1 MNQHPQQSR
10 IYLQHLRSGQLD
22 NLPLRFLVLLVIA
35 LAIMGCARTRPAQI
49 QPVPTNAF
57 IKQWQA
63 DLDLRGE
70 RITQLHLAADQLI
83 AYTSRNRGY
92 WMTAS
97 GGQLKGASRIA
108 PPGHTLYKP
117 IALSDRIVIPT
128 TGSLAAFTFDGREL
142 ETYTP
147 ARALH
152 GNAAGAGN
160 SVYVGVTMPG
170 SGRLARFD
178 LEPNFRLIW
187 EMYTTD
193 GIVAAPAIVN
203 DAIYSAGIDGRV
215 WACTSARAAL
225 WPLEAYSF
233 KTDGPVTADVKADD
247 FGVYIASQDG
257 KLYCLDRDDG
267 KIRWIYYAGV
277 PLVESPIVLADT
289 VYLLV
294 PRHGM
299 VAINKLEGKFAREAM
314 WTCAQARQ
322 FLASDE
328 KYVYVRDARNT
339 IVALDRASGRPAFHS
354 RRNDLSVFATNTS
367 TPMIYAATR
376 RGSILGIRPVLKP
389 GAVGEIVWEQTT
401 LRQSLAMR

>member
-1 MNQHPQQSR
+1 VNQHPQQTR
-10 IYLQHLRSGQLD
+10 VYLQHLRPGHSASPPVRL
-22 NLPLRFLVLLVIA
+22 LVLFITA
-35 LAIMGCARTRPAQI
+35 LAGVGCARTKPVQI

-70 RITQLHLAADQLI
+70 RITQLHLAAEQLI

-108 PPGHTLYKP
+108 PPGHALYKP
-117 IALSDRIVIPT
+117 IALRDRIVIPT
-128 TGSLAAFTFDGREL
+128 TGSLVAFTFDGREL

-152 GNAAGAGN
+152 GNAAGTGN

-178 LEPNFRLIW
+178 LEPNFQLIW

-215 WACTSARAAL
+215 WACTSERAAL
-225 WPLEAYSF
+225 WPMEAYSF

-267 KIRWIYYAGV
+267 KIRWTYYAGV
-277 PLVESPIVLADT
+277 PLADSPIVLADT

-294 PRHGM
+294 PRHGI
-299 VAINKLEGKFAREAM
+299 VAINKLEGKFARQAL
-314 WTCAQARQ
+314 WTYTQARQ
-322 FLASDE
+322 FLASDD

-339 IVALDRASGRPAFHS
+339 IVALDRTSGLPAFRS

-367 TPMIYAATR
+367 TPVIYAATK
-376 RGSILGIRPVLKP
+376 RGSILSIRPVLKP
-389 GAVGEIVWEQTT
+389 GAVGEIVWEQTV